1 MHSFLNVKY
10 ALIKTSLNLLLVL
23 VLNLPH
29 LPYIAVPAE
38 LGDTFVLNL
47 LWQNSGAV
55 KGTP

>member
-10 ALIKTSLNLLLVL
+10 ALIKSSLNLLLVL

-38 LGDTFVLNL
+38 LGDKFVLNL
-47 LWQNSGAV
+47 LWQNSAAV
-55 KGTP
+55 EWTP